1 MTQLLIRPEGSLQIL
16 SRYEVQQLCDQSD
29 DGLNDLLRQC
39 ALAVLNAGADEDNGL
54 KLIERHPDF
63 DIQVRSHG
71 RGMQLQLTNP
81 PARALVNDELITG
94 LKEHL
99 FAVVRDLIYTK
110 NELRASG
117 LFDWN
122 DSSSITNV
130 VFHQLRNAQLLKPNL
145 SPNIM
150 VCWGGHAISRYEYD
164 YSKFVGYELGLRGIH
179 ICTGCGPGAMK
190 GPMKGAAVAHGKQR
204 TAATARYIGITEPGI
219 IAAEAPNAVV
229 NELVIMPDIEKR
241 LEAFVRL
248 GHGIVIFPGGAGTM
262 EELLYLLSILI
273 DPDNQHIELP
283 LILTGPNGSEAYFD
297 AIKTFITD
305 TLGASTWQ
313 RVTLAIDAAE
323 RVAENCLAALQQ
335 VRAQRKANSDAYY
348 FNWQLS
354 IPWELQCPF
363 EPSHTNM
370 AQLNLSSDQPSHLLA
385 SQLRKAFSGI
395 VAGNVKASGL
405 RAVQQHG
412 PFQLTGDARI
422 MRAIDQLLS
431 VFIEQKRMKLG
442 EKPYYPCYEIQA
454 LN

>member
-1 MTQLLIRPEGSLQIL
+1 
-16 SRYEVQQLCDQSD
+16 
-29 DGLNDLLRQC
+29 
-39 ALAVLNAGADEDNGL
+39 
-54 KLIERHPDF
+54 
-63 DIQVRSHG
+63 
-71 RGMQLQLTNP
+71 
-81 PARALVNDELITG
+81 
-94 LKEHL
+94 
-99 FAVVRDLIYTK
+99 
-110 NELRASG
+110 
-117 LFDWN
+117 
-122 DSSSITNV
+122 
-130 VFHQLRNAQLLKPNL
+130 
-145 SPNIM
+145 
-150 VCWGGHAISRYEYD
+150 
-164 YSKFVGYELGLRGIH
+164 
-179 ICTGCGPGAMK
+179 
-190 GPMKGAAVAHGKQR
+190 
-204 TAATARYIGITEPGI
+204 
-219 IAAEAPNAVV
+219 
-229 NELVIMPDIEKR
+229 
-241 LEAFVRL
+241 
-248 GHGIVIFPGGAGTM
+248 
-262 EELLYLLSILI
+262 
-273 DPDNQHIELP
+273 
-283 LILTGPNGSEAYFD
+283 
-297 AIKTFITD
+297 
-305 TLGASTWQ
+305 
-313 RVTLAIDAAE
+313 DAAE